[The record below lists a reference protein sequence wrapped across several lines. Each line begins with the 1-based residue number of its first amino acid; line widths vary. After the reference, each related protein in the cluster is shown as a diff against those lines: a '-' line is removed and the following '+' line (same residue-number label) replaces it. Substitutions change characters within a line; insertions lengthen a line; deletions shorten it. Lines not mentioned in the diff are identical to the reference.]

1 LTQISTTERLRSQAV
16 RLRRDGLVRTSL
28 PLVVNTGVN
37 GFLGIAYWVVAAR
50 AYDQE
55 AVGTNT
61 ALIALMTTLSG
72 FAQLNLGPSI
82 SVLVP
87 RAGEHGRRVVLRI
100 YAVVTVYSLAILSV
114 FLTFVLPHL
123 SGLSDI
129 LGTTNRMLLF
139 ALAVLAF
146 NMFAL
151 QDAVLASTG
160 WGVAVPIENAVFGIL
175 KIGLLVLLA
184 ASLPEVG
191 IFGSWLIPLLLIV
204 PVVSCFIFRNQGRRP
219 RTQATAPLRGE
230 SSRKLA
236 LDYFGYLFQASSTLL
251 LPVLALG
258 LLGPVRASVFAVAW
272 LVSSTMDLLANNVGT
287 ALTVETSY
295 GGDPA
300 ALRRT
305 LLRSVVPFVGVVVL
319 LGLVSAP
326 LILKLY
332 GSGYAAQGVL
342 TLQILLLASVPR
354 AVVTFAIAESRAH
367 RRIGIIVWLRAQN
380 AALTIGLCLL
390 LTPRLGVEGMAIAW
404 LVAQVAGAAAALLL
418 VWRKTVTAIGAT
430 S

>member
-1 LTQISTTERLRSQAV
+1 MTQISATERIRSQAT

-50 AYDQE
+50 AYSQE

-61 ALIALMTTLSG
+61 ALIALMTTISG

-100 YAVVTVYSLAILSV
+100 YAVVTVYSLAILGV
-114 FLTFVLPHL
+114 FLTLVLPHL
-123 SGLSDI
+123 GGLSDI
-129 LGTTNRMLLF
+129 LGTTTRMLLF

-146 NMFAL
+146 NLFAL

-160 WGVAVPIENAVFGIL
+160 WGVAVPIENAAFGIL
-175 KIGLLVLLA
+175 KIILLVLLA
-184 ASLPEVG
+184 TSLPEVG

-204 PVVSCFIFRNQGRRP
+204 PVLSWFIFRNQGRRP
-219 RTQATAPLRGE
+219 RTERATPLGE
-230 SSRKLA
+230 RSRRKLA

-258 LLGPVRASVFAVAW
+258 LLGPGPAAIFAVAW

-305 LLRSVVPFVGVVVL
+305 LFRNIVPFVAVVVVL
-319 LGLVSAP
+319 GLLASP
-326 LILKLY
+326 MILRLY
-332 GSGYAAQGVL
+332 GSSYAAQGVL

-367 RRIGIIVWLRAQN
+367 RRIGAIVWLRAQN
-380 AALTIGLCLL
+380 AVLTIGLCLT
-390 LTPRLGVEGMAIAW
+390 LTPHFGVEGMAIAW
-404 LVAQVAGAAAALLL
+404 LVAQVAGATTALLL
-418 VWRKTVTAIGAT
+418 VWRKTVLPIGA
-430 S
+430 SP